1 MAEPIKQKK
10 TPVAKLDKILLVQ
23 PNDTNMVIATAPA
36 PAPAPAPA
44 TAIAIATAPAPAPA
58 PAIAPAPAP
67 ATAPAP
73 AKTNQSGKGK
83 GKVPT
88 VPAGQSVITNLSQLN
103 LDLQATDLPIP
114 THVEAVQLKKRGRK
128 RKIALDPKYF
138 NKDYITM
145 WPEICM
151 GQKVLVD
158 RYDNVYSYD
167 LETPRW
173 LGVKTVFGKID
184 NTTETTPRT
193 DYKYG

>member
-10 TPVAKLDKILLVQ
+10 TPVAKLEKILLAQ
-23 PNDTNMVIATAPA
+23 PNDPNMDMPTALASVPASVPA
-36 PAPAPAPA
+36 PVPS
-44 TAIAIATAPAPAPA
+44 
-58 PAIAPAPAP
+58 
-67 ATAPAP
+67 P
-73 AKTNQSGKGK
+73 AKTNHSGKGN
-83 GKVPT
+83 GK

-103 LDLQATDLPIP
+103 LDVLVTVDTGLETQVVPPSMDPAPAEVVSQP
-114 THVEAVQLKKRGRK
+114 LKKRGRK

-167 LETPRW
+167 LENPRW
-173 LGVKTVFGKID
+173 LGVKSVFGKID
-184 NTTETTPRT
+184 NTTETAPRT

>member
-1 MAEPIKQKK
+1 M
-10 TPVAKLDKILLVQ
+10 D
-23 PNDTNMVIATAPA
+23 PA
-36 PAPAPAPA
+36 PAE
-44 TAIAIATAPAPAPA
+44 
-58 PAIAPAPAP
+58 
-67 ATAPAP
+67 
-73 AKTNQSGKGK
+73 
-83 GKVPT
+83 V
-88 VPAGQSVITNLSQLN
+88 SQ
-103 LDLQATDLPIP
+103 P
-114 THVEAVQLKKRGRK
+114 LKKRGRK

-173 LGVKTVFGKID
+173 LGVKSVFGKID
-184 NTTETTPRT
+184 NTTETVHRT